1 MSVFGKRVLTDSS
14 LLHICRFTGRGD
26 VIVASLVANMTDSL
40 FPDLKSGGW
49 WLSGFTVR
57 REFIAGLVWRWFG
70 SLTLL
75 V

>member
-1 MSVFGKRVLTDSS
+1 
-14 LLHICRFTGRGD
+14 
-26 VIVASLVANMTDSL
+26 VIVAFLVANMTDSL

-57 REFIAGLVWRWFG
+57 RELIAGLVWRWFG